1 MSSASTS
8 SVFISSSNAITTQ
21 THNHHLTNVLNLS
34 FPRPKLVAA
43 RCFCGF
49 TPRSSSPTLFKKL
62 NRVFCSTLPSVSTN
76 TTHYEF
82 SDGGS
87 EVELRLKLGDVDITS
102 RDVIVDPK
110 DDSLAIKVQLD
121 GSLRTLMETSVLYEK
136 IKPAE
141 TIWYLHSIKLV
152 AEVTLMQC
160 SIECSLTL
168 TCRYLDDDELVVNLK
183 KQDGELYWPDI
194 VESWESLTV
203 GVTQLL
209 KGTSV
214 YLVGE
219 STEINQKISRELA
232 VGLGYTPLDTK
243 ELMEAFTKQ
252 TIDSWESTQGSDAV
266 AEVESAILENLSCHA
281 RTVVATVGGR
291 HGAASRT
298 DNWRHLFAGF
308 TVWLSQSE
316 ATDEVSARDEAKRH
330 FQDGTR
336 GYSNAEVVVKLGGW
350 DTNYSKTVAQATLS
364 ALKRLI
370 LSDKELPGKKSLY
383 VRLGCRGDWPD
394 IKPPGYD
401 PSTANDA

>member
-141 TIWYLHSIKLV
+141 TIW
-152 AEVTLMQC
+152 
-160 SIECSLTL
+160 
-168 TCRYLDDDELVVNLK
+168 YLDDDELVVNLK